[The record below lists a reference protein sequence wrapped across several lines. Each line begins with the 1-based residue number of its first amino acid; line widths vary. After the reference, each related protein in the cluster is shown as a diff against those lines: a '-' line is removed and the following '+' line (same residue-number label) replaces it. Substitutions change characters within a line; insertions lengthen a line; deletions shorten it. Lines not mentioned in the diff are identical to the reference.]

1 MLKTLLKRNNIDI
14 YIFNEEFHLFDDFTP
29 EILQQ
34 LNIIAKYEGYINIQ
48 KEQIKEQL
56 ANENIEI
63 PQDINYSAL
72 KGLRIEAQ
80 QKLTRIKPLTLAQAS
95 RISGVSPA
103 DISILTIYLKKLNR
117 GTKCK
122 K

>member
-1 MLKTLLKRNNIDI
+1 
-14 YIFNEEFHLFDDFTP
+14 
-29 EILQQ
+29 
-34 LNIIAKYEGYINIQ
+34 GYINIQ

-63 PQDINYSAL
+63 PQDINYGAL

-80 QKLTRIKPLTLAQAS
+80 QKLAHIKPLTLAQAS